1 MSCRTPEELSPVVYR
16 DFGESNC
23 VSPNANTTD
32 EFLSDASPRHKPWD
46 QHRAEADEVSDIF
59 ANSQFSRHQR
69 YAKRVEWCSQ
79 VLEFAR
85 DPPTDLFQS
94 ERKLKL
100 TNSWFCRV
108 RHCPVCQWRRA
119 LQWQAR
125 LYQALPKLLID
136 YPDARFLFLTL
147 TVRNCPI
154 HELRSTLILL
164 ARSWQ
169 RLTQLSIW
177 PAIGWIRATEITRSQ
192 KDRSA
197 HPHFH
202 ALLMVPPSYFQA
214 EYLRQEQWAELW
226 QHSLQVDYRPVVDVR
241 VIRQNTKR
249 SRVSVNQVNIPQ
261 MWAIVS
267 EILKYA
273 VKPSDMIRDHDWFLS
288 LVDQVHKMR
297 SVAVGGVLKP
307 YMRARKRDD
316 WITEPAEEEANANA
330 ERLFFGWKME
340 VKKYRRL
347 HMS

>member
-1 MSCRTPEELSPVVYR
+1 MSTPEKCER
-16 DFGESNC
+16 ESSVLTVPIDCENIN
-23 VSPNANTTD
+23 P
-32 EFLSDASPRHKPWD
+32 EPEYLSDTSPRHKPWD
-46 QHRAEADEVSDIF
+46 IHRADADEVSDIF
-59 ANSQFSRHQR
+59 AESQFSRHRR
-69 YAKRVEWCSQ
+69 YAVRVEQCSQ

-85 DPPTDLFQS
+85 DPPTA
-94 ERKLKL
+94 KLKL
-100 TNSWFCRV
+100 TNSWLCRV

-147 TVRNCPI
+147 TVRNCQVG
-154 HELRSTLILL
+154 ELRSTLILL
-164 ARSWQ
+164 ARAWQ
-169 RLTQLSIW
+169 RLTQLRIW

-202 ALLMVPPSYFQA
+202 ALLMVPPTYFQA
-214 EYLRQEQWAELW
+214 DYLKQAEWAELW
-226 QHSLQVDYRPVVDVR
+226 QQSLRVEYRPIVDVR
-241 VIRQNTKR
+241 VIRQNRKR

-261 MWAIVS
+261 MWAIVT
-267 EILKYA
+267 EILKYS
-273 VKPSDMIRDHDWFLS
+273 VKPSDMIRDHEWFLS

-297 SVAVGGVLKP
+297 SVAVGGILKA
-307 YMRARKRDD
+307 YLRARKHEDL
-316 WITEPAEEEANANA
+316 IQEPGEDTPEAIA
-330 ERLFFGWKME
+330 ERLLFGWKLE